1 MSEETPNPE
10 ISKKRSGI
18 RLGWG
23 IDKEC
28 VVHAGDAAS
37 NARLDEMS
45 AEAKPGCPESGG

>member
-28 VVHAGDAAS
+28 VVHARDAAS

-45 AEAKPGCPESGG
+45 AEAKP